1 MDKEFI
7 LLTEDEKFEFNLP
20 DYVSE
25 QHIFD
30 CFNTILKDAEYQDYA
45 LNLLPSILLRFNNIE
60 DKNSLK
66 EIIVFCLHMYYI
78 DQDIFN
84 LVKKTGSHYFITYD
98 PDYIQ
103 SILILYYLYSHID
116 SFENF
121 IKELQK
127 FSQPTLIKNNAI
139 ELGYMYHDA
148 ILSTYINN
156 KLYHH
161 NSFIDFLIDTKS
173 LFNIEPDI
181 LFNHIEQ
188 EIYPFLHLKV
198 KNKEI
203 EQYSEFI
210 ENLYKFIKN
219 NNFNS
224 LYEKIFESFYDTIYF
239 DMFDKDM
246 NTEYYQLKE
255 SFLLKKEL
263 YNF

>member
-1 MDKEFI
+1 METEFI
-7 LLTEDEKFEFNLP
+7 LITEDEKFEFHLP

-30 CFNTILKDAEYQDYA
+30 CFNKVIKCAEYSDYA
-45 LNLLPSILLRFNNIE
+45 LNLLPSILLRFNHIK
-60 DKNSLK
+60 DKNSLR
-66 EIIVFCLHMYYI
+66 EILVFCLHMYYL

-84 LVKKTGSHYFITYD
+84 LVKKTGSYYFIQYD
-98 PDYIQ
+98 ADYIQ
-103 SILILYYLYSHID
+103 SIFVLYHVYSDID

-121 IKELQK
+121 IKELEK
-127 FSQPTLIKNNAI
+127 FSLPKLFKEKNI
-139 ELGYMYHDA
+139 ELGYMYNND
-148 ILSTYINN
+148 ILSSYINN
-156 KLYHH
+156 KLYSHH
-161 NSFIDFLIDTKS
+161 SFIEFLIDTKS
-173 LFNIEPDI
+173 IFNIEPDI
-181 LFNHIEQ
+181 LFQHLEN
-188 EIYPFLHLKV
+188 EIYPFLQLKV